1 MTATIP
7 FVHGTFTIRRS
18 WAATPARVFAAW
30 ADPEVKAQWFTG
42 PSERWTLIRRSMDFV
57 AGGTEV
63 LEGRFAESG
72 MTTLFEARYH
82 LIEPAHRLVYVYDLH
97 LSGQFHSTT
106 LSSLTL
112 ESEGARTTVAYTE
125 QIVFI
130 DGHDGSESRRHGT
143 GLQFDTIENVLNLK
157 GARP

>member
-7 FVHGTFTIRRS
+7 FFHGTFTIRRS
-18 WAATPARVFAAW
+18 WAATSERVFAAW
-30 ADPEVKAQWFTG
+30 ADPQLKAQWFTG
-42 PSERWTLIRRSMDFV
+42 PSDRWTLVRRSLDFV

-72 MTTLFEARYH
+72 MTTLFTARYH
-82 LIEPAHRLVYVYDLH
+82 LIEPDRRLVYAYDLH

-106 LSSLTL
+106 LASLTL
-112 ESEGARTTVAYTE
+112 EPEGAHTHVAYTE

-130 DGHDGSESRRHGT
+130 DGADGTESRRHGT
-143 GLQFDTIENVLNLK
+143 GLQFDTIENVLTLN